1 MNVARVMLNRKCT
14 HPDIGIM
21 KNKKEID
28 MSDYIDDLLEVGFD
42 DFDDDCDDAVEM

>member
-1 MNVARVMLNRKCT
+1 MFK
-14 HPDIGIM
+14 
-21 KNKKEID
+21 KKKEIN

>member
-1 MNVARVMLNRKCT
+1 MLSKKCT
-14 HPDIGIM
+14 LEILECL
-21 KNKKEID
+21 KRKKEIN